1 MCDPSTARTSRA
13 PVRHHRTMPA
23 PRKRVSQADVLSQ
36 LPSKRPQRASAR
48 RTRPAAERPL
58 ATDPTAKVS
67 PQQPAATRKASPA
80 KPAGTPTPR
89 AVRPSAA
96 TNRTREPGPR
106 VGSPRRPA
114 ARPKPPPTR
123 PGVDMIETAMQAA
136 GELTQIGVTFGIRAL
151 RGAISRLPRP

>member
-23 PRKRVSQADVLSQ
+23 PRKRVSQTDVLSQ

-58 ATDPTAKVS
+58 ATETAKVS
-67 PQQPAATRKASPA
+67 PQRPAPTRKAR
-80 KPAGTPTPR
+80 PAGTPTPR